1 MLSATTNGCSCHMIQ
16 SPGQPHKTC
25 ISCGRRE
32 YEKATGNCCSKCKI
46 GIWGARGDY
55 DHMGGLCTLCYYNG

>member
-1 MLSATTNGCSCHMIQ
+1 MIQ